1 MTRIGTQHLCF
12 WIFPTTIP
20 TTHKMSR
27 NYDLLIP
34 SDPFQHLTFGQV
46 SSIIRRQQNNTAS
59 DKDLSF
65 RQTFPPCLRLTNK
78 LKNRQYFYFLKFIM
92 ESLRLFT
99 QKEVCSLFQIS
110 KTKLYRDIAAGLF
123 PRPITIGKTSVRWR
137 GIDLET
143 VIKGGK

>member
-1 MTRIGTQHLCF
+1 MTRIGTQYLCF
-12 WIFPTTIP
+12 WMFPTTFP
-20 TTHKMSR
+20 TTHKMYPKY
-27 NYDLLIP
+27 NVTIP
-34 SDPFQHLTFGQV
+34 SNPFQHLTFGQV

-78 LKNRQYFYFLKFIM
+78 LKNRQYFYLLKFIM

-110 KTKLYRDIAAGLF
+110 KTKLYRDIASGLF
-123 PRPITIGKTSVRWR
+123 PKPITIGKTSVRWR
-137 GIDLET
+137 YIDLKTLIE
-143 VIKGGK
+143 GGK

>member
-1 MTRIGTQHLCF
+1 MTRIGTQYLCF
-12 WIFPTTIP
+12 WMFPTTFP
-20 TTHKMSR
+20 TTHKMYPKY
-27 NYDLLIP
+27 NVLIP
-34 SDPFQHLTFGQV
+34 SNPFQHLTFGQV

-110 KTKLYRDIAAGLF
+110 KTKLYRDIASGLF
-123 PRPITIGKTSVRWR
+123 PKPITIGKTSVRWR
-137 GIDLET
+137 YIDLKSLIE
-143 VIKGGK
+143 GGK

>member
-1 MTRIGTQHLCF
+1 MY
-12 WIFPTTIP
+12 P
-20 TTHKMSR
+20 K
-27 NYDLLIP
+27 YDLLIP

-110 KTKLYRDIAAGLF
+110 KTKLYRDIASGLF
-123 PRPITIGKTSVRWR
+123 PKPITIGKTSVRWR
-137 GIDLET
+137 YIDLKTLIE
-143 VIKGGK
+143 GGK

>member
-1 MTRIGTQHLCF
+1 MTRTGTQQFSICM
-12 WIFPTTIP
+12 FPTTFP
-20 TTHKMSR
+20 TTHKMYPKY
-27 NYDLLIP
+27 NVTIP
-34 SDPFQHLTFGQV
+34 SNPFQHLTFGQV

-110 KTKLYRDIAAGLF
+110 KTKLYRDIASGLF
-123 PRPITIGKTSVRWR
+123 PKPITIGKTSVRWR
-137 GIDLET
+137 YIDLKTLIE
-143 VIKGGK
+143 GGK

>member
-1 MTRIGTQHLCF
+1 MVIQYKEWNPLNCF
-12 WIFPTTIP
+12 ISEELKNLPHFDPIFWG
-20 TTHKMSR
+20 R
-27 NYDLLIP
+27 IP
-34 SDPFQHLTFGQV
+34 SKSLTLLRFFARMG
-46 SSIIRRQQNNTAS
+46 SYNRILFHPIRII
-59 DKDLSF
+59 F

-137 GIDLET
+137 YID
-143 VIKGGK
+143 